1 MLRWVEVVRESR
13 HRRRRCQHRA
23 LLHLHEEKYPTA
35 KIIAFEPAP
44 ESFATLH
51 RNFELNGISGVEA
64 HQCGLGP
71 AASAEK
77 LTFYPT
83 FPGNSTLRPET
94 KKSTYEAIAERFG
107 QEFVDTN
114 FGNPQ
119 FLDIKIERLSWFLDG
134 VERIDL
140 LKVDV
145 EGSEL
150 GVLQGVNYEHWKF
163 IRNIVLETTESSGDR
178 QKIEDLLRQKGFKVV
193 REGAAFD
200 SNMEFFVIRGLGLI
214 ERTKLVKRHRTES
227 SRPRGRV
234 IWLSTPGRLNII
246 CSEGFRPDSSV
257 VVLACFN

>member
-1 MLRWVEVVRESR
+1 MTAELINLANGLSCYTSGETEARFIYNEIW
-13 HRRRRCQHRA
+13 
-23 LLHLHEEKYPTA
+23 EEHCYDGPELSENPVIVDAGANIGLFSIYMKKKYPTA

-51 RNFELNGISGVEA
+51 RNFELNAISGVEA

-71 AASAEK
+71 TASAEK

-114 FGNPQ
+114 FGNPH
-119 FLDIKIERLSWFLDG
+119 FVDIKIERLSRFLDG

-150 GVLQGVNYEHWKF
+150 GVLQGVDDEHWKL
-163 IRNIVLETTESSGDR
+163 IRNVVLETTESSGDR

-200 SNMEFFVIRGLGLI
+200 SNMEFFVIRA
-214 ERTKLVKRHRTES
+214 HRDDGVGEKTQ
-227 SRPRGRV
+227 G
-234 IWLSTPGRLNII
+234 
-246 CSEGFRPDSSV
+246 
-257 VVLACFN
+257 